1 MEGFDTM
8 SINSEDIKKGAKI
21 NIIIDKILFPHLG
34 VTNIGEKE
42 IRVKNVLPGQIVK
55 VLIKKKKK
63 DYYQARLLEVVEKS
77 PMEDEAKCDHYED
90 CGGCNRQMIEYN
102 KQLSIKYDQVKE
114 LFQKNGFMKINFQGI
129 IASPRIFEY
138 RNKVEFSFGDLEKN
152 GILQL
157 GMHPRGRRFD
167 VVTVNTCQLV
177 DNDFRL
183 ILTTIIDYF
192 RKLDFKR
199 YHIISREGY
208 LRNLVI
214 RKGLKTDEISVNLI
228 TTSQQEHDLS
238 DLSSQLTELQ
248 LEGNL
253 VGFLQTIN
261 DDYGD
266 DVKCDKLITHYGR
279 SYYYEKLLDLTFKVT
294 PFAFFQPNTFAAEE
308 LYKTVQSYIDEEKDN
323 VIFDLYCGTGTIS
336 QVLAQKAKKVYG
348 IELIKEA
355 VEIARENAKINKIS
369 DCEFITG
376 DVLEKVNKIKE
387 NPDLIVIDPPRPGI
401 NPKALQKIID
411 FNSKKIIYVSCN
423 PKSLVDDLVDLIK
436 ANYKIREVKC
446 VDMFPHTHHVETVVS
461 LVKD

>member
-1 MEGFDTM
+1 MEGFDIMPTY
-8 SINSEDIKKGAKI
+8 SKDIKKGAKV
-21 NIIIDKILFPHLG
+21 NIKIDNILFPHLG
-34 VTNIGEKE
+34 VTNIDEKE
-42 IRVKNVLPGQIVK
+42 IRVKNVLPGQLVK

-77 PMEDEAKCDHYED
+77 PMEDKAKCDHYEQ
-90 CGGCNRQMIEYN
+90 CGGCNRQLIDYQE
-102 KQLSIKYDQVKE
+102 QLTIKYEQVKE
-114 LFQKNGFMKINFQGI
+114 LFQKNDFKEVNFQGI

-138 RNKVEFSFGDLEKN
+138 RNKMEFSFGDLNKD

-167 VVTVNTCQLV
+167 VVTVNTCQIV

-192 RKLDFKR
+192 RKLNFKR

-214 RKGLKTDEISVNLI
+214 RKGLKTDEILVNII
-228 TTSQQEHDLS
+228 TTSQQEHDLN
-238 DLSSQLTELQ
+238 DLSSQLTNLH

-261 DDYGD
+261 NDYAD
-266 DVKCDKLITHYGR
+266 AVKCEKLITHYGR
-279 SYYYEKLLDLTFKVT
+279 SYYYEKLLGLTFKIT
-294 PFAFFQPNTFAAEE
+294 PFAFFQTNTFAAEE
-308 LYKTVQSYIDEEKDN
+308 LYKTVQNYIDEEK

-336 QVLAQKAKKVYG
+336 QVVAQKAKMVYG
-348 IELIKEA
+348 IELIEEA
-355 VEIARENAKINKIS
+355 VEMARENTKINKIS
-369 DCEFITG
+369 NCEFITG
-376 DVLEKVNKIKE
+376 DVLEKVNILKE
-387 NPDLIVIDPPRPGI
+387 KPDLIVIDPPRPGI
-401 NPKALQKIID
+401 NPKALQKIIE

-423 PKSLVDDLVDLIK
+423 PKSLVHDLVDLTK

-446 VDMFPHTHHVETVVS
+446 IDMFPHTHHVETVVS
-461 LVKD
+461 LIKN